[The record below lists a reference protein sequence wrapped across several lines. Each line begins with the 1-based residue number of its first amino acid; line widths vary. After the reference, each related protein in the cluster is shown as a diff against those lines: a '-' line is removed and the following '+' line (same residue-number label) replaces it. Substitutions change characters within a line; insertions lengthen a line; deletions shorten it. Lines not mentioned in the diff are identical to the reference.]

1 MEGVVI
7 LEMYELLRVIG
18 GNFKLSDFE
27 FTSKVKYFK

>member
-18 GNFKLSDFE
+18 GNFKLSDFGHSR
-27 FTSKVKYFK
+27 TCK